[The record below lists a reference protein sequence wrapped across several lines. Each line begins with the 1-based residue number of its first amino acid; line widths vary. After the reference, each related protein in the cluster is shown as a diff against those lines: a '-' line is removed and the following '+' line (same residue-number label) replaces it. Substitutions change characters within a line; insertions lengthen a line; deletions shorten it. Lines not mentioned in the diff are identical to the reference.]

1 MIVVTAPTS
10 SIGRQVLTT
19 LAATDEAL
27 RVVVRDPSRLSAA
40 VRDRVQV
47 VTGSHGD
54 PAVVDEAFDG
64 ADAVFWLLPP
74 DPRAVSVEEAYVG
87 FTRPAAKVL
96 ERRGTARVVGISA
109 LGRGTAVAG
118 RAGFVTGSL
127 AMDDLIAG
135 TGVAYRAVVCPSF
148 MDNTAR
154 QAALIR
160 DQGVLTSPI
169 SGDRRLPSASTGDIA
184 AVAAKLLLDRS
195 WGGVEEVPVLG
206 PEDLSFTDMAQVASE
221 VLGRPVRF
229 EQVAPQ
235 ALEVRMRNA
244 GMSHA
249 MARGQVDMA
258 LAKDAGLDQGVARTP
273 GNTTPTTFRQWC
285 QDALVP
291 AVAA

>member
-10 SIGRQVLTT
+10 STGRRVLTT
-19 LAATDEAL
+19 LAASDEPL

-40 VRDRVQV
+40 VRERVEV

-54 PAVVDEAFDG
+54 PAVVDEAFAG

-87 FTRPAAKVL
+87 FSRPAVAAL
-96 ERRGTARVVGISA
+96 ERLGTARVVGISA

-135 TGVAYRAVVCPSF
+135 TGVAYRAVACPSF

-154 QAALIR
+154 QAPLIR
-160 DQGVLTSPI
+160 HQGLLTSPI

-184 AVAAKLLLDRS
+184 AVAAALLLDRS
-195 WGGVEEVPVLG
+195 WSGVEEVPVLG
-206 PEDLSFTDMAQVASE
+206 PEDLSFTDMAQVLSE

-229 EQVAPQ
+229 QQVPGQ
-235 ALEVRMRNA
+235 SLMDRMTSA
-244 GMSHA
+244 GMSEA
-249 MARGQVDMA
+249 MARGQVEMA

-285 QDALVP
+285 RDALVP
-291 AVAA
+291 AVVA

>member
-10 SIGRQVLTT
+10 SIGRKVLEH
-19 LAATDEAL
+19 LLHSHEAL
-27 RVVVRDPSRLSAA
+27 RVVARDPSRLPPH
-40 VRDRVQV
+40 VRERVQV
-47 VTGSHGD
+47 VAGSHGD
-54 PAVVDEAFDG
+54 PAVVEQAFDG
-64 ADAVFWLLPP
+64 ADAVFWLVPP
-74 DPRAVSVEEAYVG
+74 DPRAVSVAAAYVD

-96 ERRGTARVVGISA
+96 EQPAVARVVGISA

-135 TGVAYRAVVCPSF
+135 TGVRYRAVVCPSF

-154 QAALIR
+154 QAATIR
-160 DQGVLTSPI
+160 DQGVLTSAI

-184 AVAAKLLLDRS
+184 AVAASLLLDRS
-195 WGGVEEVPVLG
+195 WSGTEEVPVLG
-206 PEDLSFTDMAQVASE
+206 PEDLSAVEMAQVASE
-221 VLGRPVRF
+221 VLRRPVRF
-229 EQVAPQ
+229 QQVPPQ

-258 LAKDAGLDQGVARTP
+258 LAKDAGLDDGVARTP
-273 GNTTPTTFRQWC
+273 ANTTPTTFRQWC
-285 QDALVP
+285 EDALVP